1 MMARTSS
8 GTMSEPA
15 KPSNRT
21 ISIAKLGVVS
31 ILTLAGVIL
40 AALGLRIGGSELTAV
55 CEAVSSLSLALA
67 ATATGG
73 AVGHGARHWGARE
86 TSS

>member
-1 MMARTSS
+1 
-8 GTMSEPA
+8 MSEPA

-40 AALGLRIGGSELTAV
+40 AALGLQIGGSELTAV

>member
-1 MMARTSS
+1 MT
-8 GTMSEPA
+8 EPVKTA
-15 KPSNRT
+15 TNRT
-21 ISIAKLGVVS
+21 VSIAKLGVCS

-40 AALGLRIGGSELTAV
+40 AALGLQIGGSELTAV

-86 TSS
+86 QGGQR